1 MGAGSVDIANQSTED
16 QENSHNFD
24 ICDTSPQHSLHLP
37 PHQPPPKVKAILIAL
52 QRPHLARRPQRAIDA
67 VGLELLGLEHAPVRR
82 DAQHA
87 RLHAALGLERNNL
100 VRMQPMAV
108 VLPLEVAREPRA
120 EELGVQS
127 LEAREHAREQALDLE
142 GRQVLAAADKGEEGV
157 EAGGGAAVVGVDADA
172 EDDLVV
178 SGRVGAVGEDAADL
192 DVGGFG
198 GLGGVARVD
207 VVGPLELDGEL
218 GVGAGVVGLDGFD
231 GGDGGEVL
239 DEDDGA
245 GSGEVGGVVDDG
257 GEEQASGWGDPDVG
271 ASAAAGDLGG
281 GCEGEAG
288 GELGEE
294 FVVSCCC

>member
-1 MGAGSVDIANQSTED
+1 
-16 QENSHNFD
+16 
-24 ICDTSPQHSLHLP
+24 
-37 PHQPPPKVKAILIAL
+37 
-52 QRPHLARRPQRAIDA
+52 
-67 VGLELLGLEHAPVRR
+67 
-82 DAQHA
+82 
-87 RLHAALGLERNNL
+87 
-100 VRMQPMAV
+100 MQPVAIV
-108 VLPLEVAREPRA
+108 PPLEVAREPRA
-120 EELGVQS
+120 EELGVQG

-142 GRQVLAAADKGEEGV
+142 GREVLVAADKGEEGV

-178 SGRVGAVGEDAADL
+178 AGRVGAVGEDAADL
-192 DVGGFG
+192 DVRGFG

-218 GVGAGVVGLDGFD
+218 GVGADVVGLDGFD

-245 GSGEVGGVVDDG
+245 GGGEVGGVVDDG

-271 ASAAAGDLGG
+271 ASASAGDLGG